1 MLTCVQPCPLP
12 LPQNDMLADDLEH
25 YSEQNQKL
33 NKECEA
39 QTTEIASLQERLAAA
54 EAKVNHM
61 SLTPSLPALACCVQI
76 APDAKFIIATQSD
89 LCSRFSHHANHSST
103 YTRHEGWCVC

>member
-61 SLTPSLPALACCVQI
+61 SLTPSLPVLVCCMQI
-76 APDAKFIIATQSD
+76 AD
-89 LCSRFSHHANHSST
+89 
-103 YTRHEGWCVC
+103 